1 MASIHLPDWLY
12 EAKPALYALGGATF
26 AVCVPSLMGRASG
39 VLLVAAGLVIRTVRK
54 RHRARE
60 ANALLERL
68 STFEAP
74 PSRLAETTAFVRAVA
89 PPKLGHADIDRQHRG
104 LAAQCATLHI
114 AFEHRDN
121 PADLDLLLGDLVDAL
136 AAHFETE
143 DTAMRRL
150 GVSRAEALHAA
161 DLRAFNEAQRT
172 LAACRRGETTLEDA
186 IRDITQ
192 KAVAAHLK
200 SAHPPLPSMEAAL
213 EKLRAMNDDP
223 ARSAPHPQGAQAG

>member
-1 MASIHLPDWLY
+1 MPSIHLPDWLY
-12 EAKPALYALGGATF
+12 EAKPALYALGGAAF
-26 AVCVPSLMGRASG
+26 AICVPSAVGRASG
-39 VLLVAAGLVIRTVRK
+39 ALLVVAGLVIRTVRK
-54 RHRARE
+54 RYRARQ
-60 ANALLERL
+60 ANEMLERL

-74 PSRLAETTAFVRAVA
+74 PSRLAATTAFVRAVA
-89 PPKLGHADIDRQHRG
+89 PPRLGHADIDRQHRS

-136 AAHFETE
+136 AAHVDTE

-150 GVSRAEALHAA
+150 GVVRAEALHAA
-161 DLRAFNEAQRT
+161 DLRALNEAQRT
-172 LAACRRGETTLEDA
+172 LAACRRAEIDLEDA

-200 SAHPPLPSMEAAL
+200 SDHPPLPSMEAAL
-213 EKLRAMNDDP
+213 ERLRAT
-223 ARSAPHPQGAQAG
+223 AAA